1 MKGKKVLELGP
12 LEGAHTYML
21 EKAGGDVLSI
31 EGNHG
36 AYIRCLIVKN
46 FYGLKLS
53 PSAKSVTIDLFCIR
67 DNLKKLKE
75 VISGGSV
82 SQSVKAYELF
92 VEDMNNT
99 IKENWDEYLKEAT
112 MCDSDVKQYV
122 EKLKEFDDGKNY
134 YMTP

>member
-1 MKGKKVLELGP
+1 MEDSDKE
-12 LEGAHTYML
+12 
-21 EKAGGDVLSI
+21 
-31 EGNHG
+31 
-36 AYIRCLIVKN
+36 N

-122 EKLKEFDDGKNY
+122 EKLKEFDDGRNY